1 MQSQH
6 ITHSHSFLETI
17 LYIITISPSISMPVS
32 FKETSQKV
40 RGEFSVLK
48 FKVAVGHW
56 TRKGIMKG
64 RNTDF
69 IFKLFIPLL
78 LPVLFMRNV
87 TFSHQKSAFETH
99 SFFFFFHFRKKVNF
113 NLFRIQFI
121 DIVFSGDRVFKFRIN
136 NVWKQGL

>member
-1 MQSQH
+1 
-6 ITHSHSFLETI
+6 
-17 LYIITISPSISMPVS
+17 MPVS

-48 FKVAVGHW
+48 FKVAVDHW
-56 TRKGIMKG
+56 TRKLIMKG
-64 RNTDF
+64 LNTDF
-69 IFKLFIPLL
+69 ISKFFIHLL

-87 TFSHQKSAFETH
+87 TFSQ
-99 SFFFFFHFRKKVNF
+99 VDF

-121 DIVFSGDRVFKFRIN
+121 DIVFSGDRVFKFRID